1 MYFSFQDECAFAIKV
16 PQGSHCFI
24 LKQGKF
30 RIKVST
36 DKEDEQEICMRV
48 FSNTKFEVKVKQQ
61 QEEVEVKQ
69 QQED

>member
-1 MYFSFQDECAFAIKV
+1 MYFCFQDEYAFAIKV

-24 LKQGKF
+24 LKPGKF

-36 DKEDEQEICMRV
+36 DKEDDQEICMRV
-48 FSNTKFEVKVKQQ
+48 FSKTKF
-61 QEEVEVKQ
+61 EVKQ